1 MSPEKSVQQIKIYER
16 SCLPALL
23 ITATFYVL
31 SIWLILITMQRLG
44 MIGSGAT
51 AMLVVLAVA
60 LIVAWMWRKFS
71 YSISIHNMLKERR
84 YQAIYTLGPDR
95 SKIIKSTIRDE
106 LESPFSDSFE
116 LVRLETRQISKNF
129 HLDKH
134 NFWYLYDVVSNIYRK
149 NGDMP
154 LYKSRQAFYTVFEAK
169 LQRTVPHLVF
179 DSKAAKG
186 KQFGH
191 IYLQAQRLSL
201 DGNFDDYFDAYS
213 PQGYEIDTLS
223 FITPEV
229 IVAMLEMHDCDIE
242 FVEDGLMCYAPLL
255 DKKSLADFKEKCLNL
270 YASVNDNLNTYRDNR
285 LSENRRAHDVSI
297 MAKRLI
303 RDPMRHAP
311 MTIFSGVAT
320 ASLIIIIGSGL
331 GSEALAGLFYVLIP
345 TGGAFLYHLLMMVDT
360 FRSNRLLMNNT
371 NLMHE

>member
-1 MSPEKSVQQIKIYER
+1 M
-16 SCLPALL
+16 LALL
-23 ITATFYVL
+23 ITSAFCVL
-31 SIWLILITMQRLG
+31 SIWLLLITMQRLG
-44 MIGSGAT
+44 MIGAAAT
-51 AMLVVLAVA
+51 AILAVSSIA
-60 LIVAWMWRKFS
+60 LVIAWMWRKFS
-71 YSISIHNMLKERR
+71 YSIGVYNMLKERR

-95 SKIIKSTIRDE
+95 SKIIKSTIRNE

-116 LVRLETRQISKNF
+116 LVRLETRQISKNL

-149 NGDMP
+149 NGNVQ

-169 LQRTVPHLVF
+169 LQRTVPHLLF
-179 DSKAAKG
+179 DSKTAKG
-186 KQFGH
+186 KQFRY

-242 FVEDGLMCYAPLL
+242 FIEDGLMCYAPLL
-255 DKKSLADFKEKCLNL
+255 DKKSLEDFKEKCLNL

-285 LSENRRAHDVSI
+285 LDKNKRTHDVSI

-311 MTIFSGVAT
+311 MTAFSGVVT
-320 ASLIIIIGSGL
+320 ASLIIIIGSDLDSG
-331 GSEALAGLFYVLIP
+331 ALAGLFYVLIP
-345 TGGAFLYHLLMMVDT
+345 TGGAFLYHLLMMIDA
-360 FRSNRLLMNNT
+360 FRSNKLLMSNIS
-371 NLMHE
+371 LMYE